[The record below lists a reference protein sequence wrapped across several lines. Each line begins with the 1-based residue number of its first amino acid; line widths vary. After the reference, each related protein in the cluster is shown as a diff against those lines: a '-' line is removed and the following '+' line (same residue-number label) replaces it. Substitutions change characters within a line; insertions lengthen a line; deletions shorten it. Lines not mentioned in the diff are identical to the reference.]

1 MVKVEVLLHR
11 QYRPAV
17 HCCQTCP
24 DFEYCLQ
31 RSNIIYCN
39 WDLTLQLKTII
50 PATSNEAK
58 SWQKKY
64 YWQVSFSKAKKS
76 SKIVKYSVKIQINN
90 TGDLPLS
97 SDSSDAS
104 DTSKLEVRSS
114 TKSISFFCCYKTFFC
129 QPYFFLQFL
138 TYHSPGH

>member
-24 DFEYCLQ
+24 YFEYCLQ

-58 SWQKKY
+58 SWQKKNITD
-64 YWQVSFSKAKKS
+64 KS
-76 SKIVKYSVKIQINN
+76 
-90 TGDLPLS
+90 LS
-97 SDSSDAS
+97 QKQKNPP
-104 DTSKLEVRSS
+104 KL
-114 TKSISFFCCYKTFFC
+114 
-129 QPYFFLQFL
+129 
-138 TYHSPGH
+138 